1 MKYVSMYYYCYLH
14 KLFIAYGAKLE
25 KNTCVLCGYLFYNQR
40 IVSTL
45 HSMNE
50 DLEDI
55 LLLVTG
61 YCYMHK
67 NSHFTNHTFRWTQ
80 KTHKLSL
87 SPLFKSL
94 NSEYIFI
101 LDGTLKTLNESQH
114 MT

>member
-1 MKYVSMYYYCYLH
+1 M
-14 KLFIAYGAKLE
+14 
-25 KNTCVLCGYLFYNQR
+25 
-40 IVSTL
+40 STL

-55 LLLVTG
+55 SLLVTG
-61 YCYMHK
+61 NGSITY
-67 NSHFTNHTFRWTQ
+67 NSHFTNHTFLWTQ

-101 LDGTLKTLNESQH
+101 LDGTLKTLNENQH

>member
-1 MKYVSMYYYCYLH
+1 MH

-25 KNTCVLCGYLFYNQR
+25 KNLRFMYVCGYLFLTRGLCLLY
-40 IVSTL
+40 SL

-61 YCYMHK
+61 NGSITY
-67 NSHFTNHTFRWTQ
+67 NSHFTNHTFLWTQ

>member
-1 MKYVSMYYYCYLH
+1 MGRNWKKTLAFS
-14 KLFIAYGAKLE
+14 
-25 KNTCVLCGYLFYNQR
+25 VLCGYLFYNLR

-61 YCYMHK
+61 NGSITY
-67 NSHFTNHTFRWTQ
+67 NSHFTNHTFLWTQ